1 MFSTCLHCTA
11 RFGRN
16 DRFEAFPVGR
26 RLAFDPRRGR
36 LWVVCPACARWNLSP
51 LEERWEG
58 IEAMERAFRDTRLR
72 ASTDQV
78 GMARLPD
85 GVVLIRIGD
94 PLRPEM
100 AAWRYGDQLGR
111 RRNRQLLVT
120 GAVVGS
126 AAAIV
131 GGIAAVGMSVG
142 SVAGIYGNRQL
153 WTALIHGRQ
162 SKSIGTVTL
171 PDGRLVE
178 LQRRHARMSALECS
192 PDRTIRLRLETTTG
206 TFVLQDVDALRAA
219 QRILPAVNRFG
230 GSRTQVQEAVALL
243 ERAGSPLR
251 VWERTQDAFGWKPG
265 EQRLAERNRHVGLVW
280 DLTKIEPHPG
290 TLHSLPAPHRLALE
304 MALHE
309 EQERRAM
316 EGELAE
322 LTRAWQEAEEIAGIA
337 DQLFTPQQVEQRLV
351 ALRQQAGTPGS
362 SAPPVPPPPP
372 LPAATA

>member
-1 MFSTCLHCTA
+1 MFSTCIHCTA
-11 RFGRN
+11 RLGRN

-126 AAAIV
+126 AAAIM
-131 GGIAAVGMSVG
+131 GGIAAVGISVF
-142 SVAGIYGNRQL
+142 SMAGIYANRQL
-153 WTALIHGRQ
+153 WSALIHGRQ
-162 SKSIGTVTL
+162 STSIGKVAL
-171 PDGRLVE
+171 PDGRVVA
-178 LQRRHARMSALECS
+178 LQRRHARMSALECA
-192 PDRTIRLRLETTTG
+192 PDRTIRLRLETTHG
-206 TFVLQDVDALRAA
+206 TFVVQDDDALRAA

-230 GSRTQVQEAVALL
+230 GSRTQVQEAVMLL

-251 VWERTQDAFGWKPG
+251 VWERAQDAFGWKPG
-265 EQRLAERNRHVGLVW
+265 EQRLVERNSHVGLVW
-280 DLTKIEPHPG
+280 DRTQIEPHPG
-290 TLHSLPAPHRLALE
+290 TLHALPAPQRLALE

-337 DQLFTPQQVEQRLV
+337 DRLFTPQQVEQRLM

-362 SAPPVPPPPP
+362 SATPAPPP
-372 LPAATA
+372 LPPPAATA

>member
-1 MFSTCLHCTA
+1 MFSTCLHCTT

-131 GGIAAVGMSVG
+131 GGSRRWG
-142 SVAGIYGNRQL
+142 SA
-153 WTALIHGRQ
+153 WAP
-162 SKSIGTVTL
+162 SPASMGT
-171 PDGRLVE
+171 
-178 LQRRHARMSALECS
+178 
-192 PDRTIRLRLETTTG
+192 
-206 TFVLQDVDALRAA
+206 
-219 QRILPAVNRFG
+219 
-230 GSRTQVQEAVALL
+230 GSCGPHSST
-243 ERAGSPLR
+243 AGSPSR
-251 VWERTQDAFGWKPG
+251 SARSPSPTVGWWRCSAG
-265 EQRLAERNRHVGLVW
+265 M
-280 DLTKIEPHPG
+280 
-290 TLHSLPAPHRLALE
+290 PA
-304 MALHE
+304 
-309 EQERRAM
+309 
-316 EGELAE
+316 
-322 LTRAWQEAEEIAGIA
+322 
-337 DQLFTPQQVEQRLV
+337 
-351 ALRQQAGTPGS
+351 
-362 SAPPVPPPPP
+362 
-372 LPAATA
+372 